1 MRAYVSI
8 TPSIHPSR
16 TITHPPSLPPSL
28 SPHQIK
34 HLQPKSDAGGIRNE
48 EAHLLTNWLE
58 QGVFDALSKRYLRA
72 VVFAISVP
80 VREDEDEE
88 GREGGPEKVIETYQ
102 WKVGYTDEGEV
113 TLNASRIAKT
123 KAELKAQAI
132 R

>member
-1 MRAYVSI
+1 MR
-8 TPSIHPSR
+8 H
-16 TITHPPSLPPSL
+16 
-28 SPHQIK
+28 
-34 HLQPKSDAGGIRNE
+34 E

-80 VREDEDEE
+80 MEEDEE
-88 GREGGPEKVIETYQ
+88 GEGGREGGPEKVIETYQ
-102 WKVGYTDEGEV
+102 WKVGYTEEGEV